1 MGRRRSIRR
10 RGPGLQRRRLAVVAT
25 LAALGYLA
33 LGGRALQLQALD
45 SGWLSALYARQSAR
59 TLHLGALRG
68 EIVDRNGQL
77 LAVSANAES
86 VAASPRRIRDRAE
99 AARQLARRLG
109 MRRAEVER
117 LLSPSRSFVWI
128 KRWVTPAEAASIRKA
143 NLQGVQLQAER
154 KRYYPS
160 RGLAASYLGFVGRDG
175 EGLAGLEL
183 AFDAGLRGES
193 SELPVKR
200 DARGRRLPHWEGDM
214 DARSGARVVL
224 ALDSKLQH
232 YAEQALDRAL
242 ARTQARRGVLV
253 AIDPMTGDVL
263 ALAQRPPFNPNRF
276 WLEDP
281 ARFRASAFVDGFEPG
296 STLKPFVVAAALEAQ
311 AVRATDRFDCE
322 NGAWTVADRT
332 IRDHKPHG
340 VLSVHDIVRVSSNIG
355 AAKVAQRLG
364 ADSLLQ
370 GLRRF
375 GFGSRPGSGFPGE
388 APGLIRP
395 IRDSQAVERANY
407 AFGQGLLVTPV
418 QLAVAGAILA
428 NGGHRVVPRLALRV
442 EGDDEVVA
450 FPAEVGERVVSER
463 TAGIV
468 MRMLR
473 DVVVSGSGTAA
484 ELPNHRVG
492 GKTGTAQKAI
502 GGRYSHDRY
511 VASFLGIVPIE
522 RPRLVMVVV
531 LDEPR
536 GVRFGGVVA
545 APVFREVGAYAMEQL
560 AVPRRGSG

>member
-1 MGRRRSIRR
+1 MNRRRSIRR
-10 RGPGLQRRRLAVVAT
+10 RGPGLQRRRLAVVAL
-25 LAALGYLA
+25 LAALGYVA
-33 LGGRALQLQALD
+33 LGARALQLQAID
-45 SGWLSALYARQSAR
+45 SDWLSDLYARQSTR
-59 TLHLGALRG
+59 TLHLGPLRG
-68 EIVDRNGQL
+68 EIVDRNGQR

-86 VAASPRRIRDRAE
+86 VAGSPRRIRDRA
-99 AARQLARRLG
+99 ATARQLSRRLG
-109 MRRAEVER
+109 MRRSEVEA
-117 LLSPSRSFVWI
+117 LLSPGRSFVWI
-128 KRWVTPAEAASIRKA
+128 KRWVTSAEAASIREAK
-143 NLQGVQLQAER
+143 LQGVQLQAER

-183 AFDAGLRGES
+183 AFDEALRGES
-193 SELPVKR
+193 SELPIRR
-200 DARGRRLPHWEGDM
+200 DARGRRLPHWEGDL

-242 ARTQARRGVLV
+242 ARTRARRGVLV
-253 AIDPMTGDVL
+253 ALDPRTGDVL
-263 ALAQRPPFNPNRF
+263 ALAQRPAFNPNRF

-296 STLKPFVVAAALEAQ
+296 STLKPFVVAAALETQ

-355 AAKVAQRLG
+355 AAKVAERLG
-364 ADSLLQ
+364 ADALVQ

-375 GFGSRPGSGFPGE
+375 GFASRTGSGFPGE

-395 IRDSQAVERANY
+395 IRDSQVVERANY

-418 QLAVAGAILA
+418 QLAAAGAILA
-428 NGGHRVVPRLALRV
+428 NGGRRVVPRMVLRI
-442 EGDDEVVA
+442 ERDDEVLA
-450 FPAEVGERVVSER
+450 FPSGLGERVVSER
-463 TAGIV
+463 TASIV

-473 DVVVSGSGTAA
+473 DVVDSGSGTAA
-484 ELPNHRVG
+484 ALPHHRVG
-492 GKTGTAQKAI
+492 GKTGTAQKAV

-545 APVFREVGAYAMEQL
+545 APIFREVGGYAMEQL
-560 AVPRRGSG
+560 AVPRGAG